1 MIAAL
6 RPDAWALPLFL
17 HVLGSIALAG
27 TVTAAAILAA
37 AARHQRTQ
45 PRVALLRRLAF
56 RTLLFASLPAYVL
69 MRGGAQ
75 WILDRED
82 ISGDPTWLGIGF
94 AISDAG
100 FVVLLAL
107 IVLAAISSRSADRGG
122 GGNATAMAVVLL
134 APVYLAGLAVAWW
147 AMTAKPG

>member
-1 MIAAL
+1 VIAAL
-6 RPDAWALPLFL
+6 RPDSWALPLFL

-27 TVTAAAILAA
+27 TVAAAGILAA
-37 AARHQRTQ
+37 AARRQQTQ
-45 PRVALLRRLAF
+45 TRVALLRRLAF
-56 RTLLFASLPAYVL
+56 RTLLFAALPAYLL

-82 ISGDPTWLGIGF
+82 VAGTPTWVGIGF

-100 FVVLLAL
+100 LVVLVAL
-107 IVLAAISSRSADRGG
+107 IVLAAVSARSAQRGG
-122 GGNATAMAVVLL
+122 GGSATAMAVAVL

>member
-1 MIAAL
+1 VIAAL
-6 RPDAWALPLFL
+6 RPDSWALPLFL

-27 TVTAAAILAA
+27 AVAAAGILAA
-37 AARHQRTQ
+37 AARHQPAQATI
-45 PRVALLRRLAF
+45 ALLRRLAF
-56 RTLLFASLPAYVL
+56 RTLLFAALPAYLL

-82 ISGDPTWLGIGF
+82 VSGNPTWVQIGF
-94 AISDAG
+94 AISDVG
-100 FVVLLAL
+100 FVVLAAL

-134 APVYLAGLAVAWW
+134 APLYLAGLAVAWW
-147 AMTAKPG
+147 AMTVKPD